1 MKNLKIAISGYGSIS
16 SLGTNSESIWK
27 KYRDNQH
34 CFNKEKITNKEEWVA
49 GLSLASKESIS
60 ELIKE
65 KKYQQLDPS
74 VLYAIA
80 ASRIAVNQAGW
91 NSEEEFGISIGS
103 SRGATTSFEKY
114 YSEFIESGKQ
124 KVNPLTSPATTL
136 GNISSWVA
144 SDQNISALT
153 ISHSAT
159 CSTSLQS
166 IANAVAWLK
175 AGFCTRFL
183 AGGSEAPLTAFTI
196 AQMKALK
203 IYSSVDQ
210 DYPCRSMD
218 LKKQQNTLIL
228 GEGAASFC
236 LELNSKKA
244 IGFITGIGFGTE
256 IINHGASLSA
266 DAICLQKSMQMALE
280 GHDPSS
286 VDAVIMHSPGTILGD
301 NSEMI
306 AIESVFAE
314 MKPLL
319 TSNKWKIGHTF
330 GASGAMSLEM
340 ALLMLKNDRFIQ
352 VPYLPLQKQKK
363 SLQKILI
370 NAAGFGGTAFSIL
383 VENNP
388 QN

>member
-136 GNISSWVA
+136 GNISSWVG

-352 VPYLPLQKQKK
+352 VPYLPLQKQTK

-388 QN
+388 HN

>member
-352 VPYLPLQKQKK
+352 VPYLPLQKQTK

>member
-1 MKNLKIAISGYGSIS
+1 
-16 SLGTNSESIWK
+16 
-27 KYRDNQH
+27 
-34 CFNKEKITNKEEWVA
+34 
-49 GLSLASKESIS
+49 
-60 ELIKE
+60 
-65 KKYQQLDPS
+65 
-74 VLYAIA
+74 
-80 ASRIAVNQAGW
+80 
-91 NSEEEFGISIGS
+91 
-103 SRGATTSFEKY
+103 
-114 YSEFIESGKQ
+114 
-124 KVNPLTSPATTL
+124 VNPLTPPATTL

>member
-1 MKNLKIAISGYGSIS
+1 MKNLKITISGYGSIS
-16 SLGTNSESIWK
+16 SLGTNTESVWK
-27 KYRDNQH
+27 KYLDNQN
-34 CFNKEKITNKEEWVA
+34 CFQKEKFTDKEDWVA
-49 GLSLASKESIS
+49 CLSPESKEIIS

-80 ASRIAVNQAGW
+80 ASRIAVKQAGW
-91 NSEEEFGISIGS
+91 NSNEEFGISIGS
-103 SRGATTSFEKY
+103 SRGATTIFEKY
-114 YSEFIESGKQ
+114 HSEFIESGKQ
-124 KVNPLTSPATTL
+124 KVNPLTSPLTTL

-144 SDQNISALT
+144 CDQNISAAT

-166 IANAVAWLK
+166 IANAVAWLN

-203 IYSSVDQ
+203 IYSALDH

-236 LELNSKKA
+236 LELNSEKA

-256 IINHGASLSA
+256 IISHGASMSS

-280 GHDPSS
+280 GHDLAS
-286 VDAVIMHSPGTILGD
+286 VDAIIMHSPGTILGD
-301 NSEMI
+301 SSEMI
-306 AIESVFAE
+306 AVESVFGKI
-314 MKPLL
+314 KPLL

-340 ALLMLKNDRFIQ
+340 ALIMLKHDQFIQ
-352 VPYLPLQKQKK
+352 VPYLPLQKQSK

-383 VENNP
+383 VENNA

>member
-124 KVNPLTSPATTL
+124 KVNPLTSPVTTL
-136 GNISSWVA
+136 GNISSWVG

-352 VPYLPLQKQKK
+352 VPYLPLQKQTK

>member
-1 MKNLKIAISGYGSIS
+1 
-16 SLGTNSESIWK
+16 LGTNSESIWK
-27 KYRDNQH
+27 KYLDNQH

>member
-16 SLGTNSESIWK
+16 ALGINSESVWK
-27 KYRDNQH
+27 NYLNNQH
-34 CFNKEKITNKEEWVA
+34 CFHREQINNKQEWVA
-49 GLSLASKESIS
+49 SLTLEAK
-60 ELIKE
+60 ELIKGLTKD

-80 ASRIAVNQAGW
+80 ASRIAVKQAGW
-91 NSEEEFGISIGS
+91 KTAEGFGINMGS
-103 SRGATTSFEKY
+103 SRGATASFEKY
-114 YSEFIESGKQ
+114 YSEFIGSGSQ
-124 KVNPLTSPATTL
+124 KVNPLTSPGTTL
-136 GNISSWVA
+136 GNIASWVA
-144 SDQNISALT
+144 CDQNINGPA

-159 CSTSLQS
+159 CSTALQS
-166 IANAVAWLK
+166 IANAAAWLK

-183 AGGSEAPLTAFTI
+183 AGGSEAPLTPFTI

-203 IYSSVDQ
+203 IYSALDQ
-210 DYPCRSMD
+210 EYPCRSMD
-218 LKKQQNTLIL
+218 LKKEQNTLIL
-228 GEGAASFC
+228 GEAAACFC
-236 LELNSKKA
+236 LELNSENA

-256 IINHGASLSA
+256 LISHGASLSS

-286 VDAVIMHSPGTILGD
+286 VDAIIMHSPGTLLGD
-301 NSEMI
+301 SSEMI
-306 AIESVFAE
+306 AVESLFSE
-314 MKPLL
+314 KKPLL

-340 ALLMLKNDRFIQ
+340 ALLMLKHDQFIQ
-352 VPYLPLQKQKK
+352 VPYLPMQKQSK

-383 VENNP
+383 VENIHKN
-388 QN
+388 